1 MATNA
6 VLEQRGA
13 RTALVTTEGF
23 RDVLELR
30 RLRIPRMYEPF
41 WRKPD
46 PLVPRRLRFEVRER
60 MAADGEVLM
69 PLDDADAREVA
80 AALREAAVESV
91 AVCLLHAYLYPEHEE
106 RLGAILREELPGV
119 TVSLSSEILREQRE
133 YERTATTVVN
143 AYVRP
148 LMERYVGAIRTG
160 LDAAGIEAPL
170 TLMQSSGGVMT
181 AEDATARPV
190 LALESGPAA
199 GVVAALEIA
208 RRLGH
213 ANAIAFDMGGTT
225 AKASLIERGTVSRG
239 REYEVGG
246 SLSAGS
252 RLMRGSGELLRI
264 PTIDIAEVGAGGGS
278 IAWLDTAGGLQVG
291 PRSAGADPGPACY
304 GRGGTQ
310 PTVTDANVFL
320 GFVPEGPLADGEID
334 VDRSLAAGALEPL
347 AAELDVTAVELA
359 TGIHAIAN
367 ARMMRALRSVSSEK
381 GRDPRDFALIAY
393 GGAGPVHAT
402 GLAEDLGCRTVL
414 VPALAGLF
422 SAVGLLYARP
432 EFHEVRAVQL
442 DARAVEPRELDQIF
456 DELGRKLSVD
466 LDEVELVRTAEL
478 RYDGQTWEIE
488 VGVGDPARHARA
500 RRGVRGRAR
509 AALRRARRARGAD
522 RHPRAPARGARAGAR
537 GRPPV
542 ARGRI
547 RAGHGHARD
556 RPRRPAGPLARL
568 GRRGAGRGADAD
580 RRVRH
585 DRRRPSRVDGAA
597 RARHRHARPG
607 GAGVSVRTVDPITQ
621 EIVGNALASI
631 ADEMATTIF
640 RTAHSTVVRDG
651 MDFSAALCGPDGE
664 TVAQAVT
671 VPFHLGSVPHALDTL
686 RAKWGDRMQPG
697 DVFVMNDPFDGGIH
711 LQDIFVFRP
720 VYLEGTLI
728 GFATTTA
735 HHGDVG
741 GRLPGSA
748 ACDNTEIFQ
757 EGIRLPWLKLYDRGE
772 PVETVFEVIRANVR
786 IPRMT
791 LGDLA
796 AQVAAT
802 TVAERELQQLARRYG
817 PERLA
822 SLMTGLVDHTERLV
836 RQEIAAWPDGVATF
850 TDYLDSDGIER
861 RDVPITATV
870 AIEGDEITVDLTES
884 APMVAGALNSTRSF
898 IQACVYQAV
907 RSAIQTEVPNTSGAF
922 RPITVLTKPGTIAHV
937 VMPGASSMRGV
948 TGFRAL
954 DAVNGALAQLVPDR
968 VPAAGEGGNTLAVFG
983 AERPDGSRFVFYEL
997 VVGTWGGTPRDDG
1010 NDGLTN
1016 PASLAANIPVEVA
1029 ESEFPIRIERYGLVP
1044 GSGGDGQHRGGLAVE
1059 RVWRCLTP
1067 DTSLIVRS
1075 DRAAHPPYGLH
1086 GGAPGA
1092 VSSNLLIRADGS
1104 EEVLPS
1110 MFSTTIQAGDVFV
1123 HRTAGGGGWGDP
1135 ALREPDR
1142 RAADRADGKVT

>member
-1 MATNA
+1 RRARA
-6 VLEQRGA
+6 DCGA
-13 RTALVTTEGF
+13 P
-23 RDVLELR
+23 LR
-30 RLRIPRMYEPF
+30 R
-41 WRKPD
+41 
-46 PLVPRRLRFEVRER
+46 
-60 MAADGEVLM
+60 AD
-69 PLDDADAREVA
+69 
-80 AALREAAVESV
+80 
-91 AVCLLHAYLYPEHEE
+91 
-106 RLGAILREELPGV
+106 LG
-119 TVSLSSEILREQRE
+119 
-133 YERTATTVVN
+133 
-143 AYVRP
+143 
-148 LMERYVGAIRTG
+148 
-160 LDAAGIEAPL
+160 D
-170 TLMQSSGGVMT
+170 
-181 AEDATARPV
+181 
-190 LALESGPAA
+190 
-199 GVVAALEIA
+199 
-208 RRLGH
+208 
-213 ANAIAFDMGGTT
+213 
-225 AKASLIERGTVSRG
+225 RG
-239 REYEVGG
+239 R
-246 SLSAGS
+246 
-252 RLMRGSGELLRI
+252 RRRSGAH
-264 PTIDIAEVGAGGGS
+264 TCS
-278 IAWLDTAGGLQVG
+278 
-291 PRSAGADPGPACY
+291 
-304 GRGGTQ
+304 
-310 PTVTDANVFL
+310 
-320 GFVPEGPLADGEID
+320 
-334 VDRSLAAGALEPL
+334 
-347 AAELDVTAVELA
+347 
-359 TGIHAIAN
+359 
-367 ARMMRALRSVSSEK
+367 
-381 GRDPRDFALIAY
+381 
-393 GGAGPVHAT
+393 
-402 GLAEDLGCRTVL
+402 
-414 VPALAGLF
+414 
-422 SAVGLLYARP
+422 
-432 EFHEVRAVQL
+432 
-442 DARAVEPRELDQIF
+442 
-456 DELGRKLSVD
+456 
-466 LDEVELVRTAEL
+466 
-478 RYDGQTWEIE
+478 
-488 VGVGDPARHARA
+488 

-542 ARGRI
+542 ARGRV
-547 RAGHGHARD
+547 RACDGHARD
-556 RPRRPAGPLARL
+556 RRRRPACPLARL

-585 DRRRPSRVDGAA
+585 DRRRPSGVDSAA
-597 RARHRHARPG
+597 RARDRRARPG
-607 GAGVSVRTVDPITQ
+607 GAGVSVPMVDPITQ

-772 PVETVFEVIRANVR
+772 PVETIFEVIRANVR

-898 IQACVYQAV
+898 VQACVYQAV

-954 DAVNGALAQLVPDR
+954 DAVNGALAQLVPNR
-968 VPAAGEGGNTLAVFG
+968 V
-983 AERPDGSRFVFYEL
+983 
-997 VVGTWGGTPRDDG
+997 
-1010 NDGLTN
+1010 
-1016 PASLAANIPVEVA
+1016 
-1029 ESEFPIRIERYGLVP
+1029 
-1044 GSGGDGQHRGGLAVE
+1044 
-1059 RVWRCLTP
+1059 
-1067 DTSLIVRS
+1067 
-1075 DRAAHPPYGLH
+1075 
-1086 GGAPGA
+1086 
-1092 VSSNLLIRADGS
+1092 
-1104 EEVLPS
+1104 
-1110 MFSTTIQAGDVFV
+1110 
-1123 HRTAGGGGWGDP
+1123 
-1135 ALREPDR
+1135 
-1142 RAADRADGKVT
+1142 